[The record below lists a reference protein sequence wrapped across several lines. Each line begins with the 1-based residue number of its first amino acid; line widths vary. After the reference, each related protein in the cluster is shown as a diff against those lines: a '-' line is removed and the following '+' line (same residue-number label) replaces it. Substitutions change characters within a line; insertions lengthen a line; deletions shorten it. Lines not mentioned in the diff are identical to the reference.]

1 MSRHLYKFNTAISPR
16 HPSNR
21 QNNSTTHRHP
31 CVKKFQLTS
40 VVNLA
45 LIACLVVAC
54 TGLSEGVSLGKQG
67 VKEWEWLNMLL
78 GGPQGSEGGEMDVGS
93 GPDMPVQRSAQ
104 FPESFDQAGSFAGD
118 ANQPSFLYAKR
129 PFSPPRNLISFPW
142 QPKQVQDTN
151 RNLFNPRQT
160 RVGEFSGDIDPK
172 SLDFEPDRA
181 QVKRKYYGMF

>member
-1 MSRHLYKFNTAISPR
+1 MLALESSPVVVLAEIKDTKAFLKALKTDSDEILIRFFSILFFTLRFVFSMSRHLYKFNTAISPR

-104 FPESFDQAGSFAGD
+104 FPE
-118 ANQPSFLYAKR
+118 R
-129 PFSPPRNLISFPW
+129 
-142 QPKQVQDTN
+142 
-151 RNLFNPRQT
+151 
-160 RVGEFSGDIDPK
+160 
-172 SLDFEPDRA
+172 
-181 QVKRKYYGMF
+181 